1 MIQATGIVT
10 TGTDRDT
17 LLGTIGRRILTGLLP
32 PRRQRVSTR
41 KVKSPMSRYSER
53 RQDGRPDTS
62 RTVTHL
68 NVTVLEPLDHSPALP
83 PASRDDRHSAPAAR
97 RRHRI
102 LALLQEDP
110 RRLWQPRDIAAHFGD
125 VTLET
130 MYRQLNRW
138 AASGLI
144 HKLGPGLYA
153 TTPWSSLT
161 CVTCENANYPALGL
175 PS

>member
-1 MIQATGIVT
+1 MIQANGIVT
-10 TGTDRDT
+10 ADTDRDT
-17 LLGTIGRRILTGLLP
+17 LLGMIGRRILTGLLP

-53 RQDGRPDTS
+53 HADGRPGTS
-62 RTVTHL
+62 HTVTRL
-68 NVTVLEPLDHSPALP
+68 DVTVLEPVDQPTLP
-83 PASRDDRHSAPAAR
+83 TASRDDRHATPSAR

-110 RRLWQPRDIAAHFGD
+110 TRLWQPRDIAAHFGD

-153 TTPWSSLT
+153 ATAWSPASL
-161 CVTCENANYPALGL
+161 A
-175 PS
+175 

>member
-1 MIQATGIVT
+1 VIQANGIVT
-10 TGTDRDT
+10 ADTDRDT

-32 PRRQRVSTR
+32 TRRQRVSTR

-53 RQDGRPDTS
+53 REDGRPGTS

-68 NVTVLEPLDHSPALP
+68 DVTVLEPVDHSPALP
-83 PASRDDRHSAPAAR
+83 SASRDDRHAAPASR

-110 RRLWQPRDIAAHFGD
+110 TRLWQPRDIAAHFGD

-144 HKLGPGLYA
+144 HKLGPVSTPQHRGLQ
-153 TTPWSSLT
+153 PHLRD
-161 CVTCENANYPALGL
+161 LRKR
-175 PS
+175 